1 MAGQVQQ
8 ELLDKV
14 TLALTEVVQETIL
27 AAEVEELV
35 ELV

>member
-1 MAGQVQQ
+1 VQQ

-27 AAEVEELV
+27 AEAAEELV